1 MFKYEVFGLPHYDPY
16 CVRENKN
23 FFLWRQKTENKKAR
37 KNKHVVSSAISSFR
51 KRSTSL
57 QLVTH
62 VVKNHQAR
70 EQEIDALREDKQR
83 KLILY
88 ICERSLRLVPVRP
101 LFSAASMA
109 SLTLPRL
116 KCYLIIS
123 MTIICQFPF
132 HNNSTDFCQSWRKNV
147 IISKPVHTDKGV
159 IISCVYLQN
168 QLIVDWKAEELC
180 VNPLLSCF
188 I

>member
-1 MFKYEVFGLPHYDPY
+1 MSVKTKTFFFEDRKRKIKR
-16 CVRENKN
+16 REKIST
-23 FFLWRQKTENKKAR
+23 W
-37 KNKHVVSSAISSFR
+37 SALRLAIFR

-70 EQEIDALREDKQR
+70 EQELDALREDKQR

-88 ICERSLRLVPVRP
+88 IFERFVRLVPVRP
-101 LFSAASMA
+101 LLSADSMA

-116 KCYLIIS
+116 KCYSIIS
-123 MTIICQFPF
+123 MTTDWQFTF
-132 HNNSTDFCQSWRKNV
+132 HNNSTHFCQSWRKNV
-147 IISKPVHTDKGV
+147 IISRPVDTEKGV
-159 IISCVYLQN
+159 IISCDYLKN
-168 QLIVDWKAEELC
+168 PLIVDWKAEELC